1 MNRQKAI
8 FYLGVLVSSIILIMV
23 PAGYAKSSESYQSRP
38 FADLSGVDS
47 FADNDQVPFRF
58 PLDNMSSDTSP
69 SYTEFC
75 SRSIWTESKHMYHAA
90 EDYLRPAGTPVYA
103 MAEGMI
109 SFSGPMRGYGW
120 LIIIDHPQANLYS
133 LYGHLSPSRQ
143 RKRSGLVKKGDLIGY
158 LGDSDENGG
167 SAKHPLVPHLHLG
180 VRAGQRSD
188 YSSMGEW
195 RWQAG
200 WIKSYP
206 PDLGWLQPSV
216 IITSQVI
223 PAGGFANPEAGFL
236 EIWRNELLVAG
247 IYVIGGVCMLFIAIK
262 KDKPFVP
269 VIFGVILFA
278 AGILFATRKRLVVS
292 YAVFAMAALS
302 LTVGIYKV
310 IRRSRKTPR
319 SQDSEF

>member
-1 MNRQKAI
+1 MNRQVTI
-8 FYLGVLVSSIILIMV
+8 FYLGVLISSIILIMV
-23 PAGYAKSSESYQSRP
+23 PAGYAQSSESYRARP

-47 FADNDQVPFRF
+47 FAGNDKVPFRF
-58 PLDNMSSDTSP
+58 PLDNVSSDTSP

-90 EDYLRPAGTPVYA
+90 EDYLRPAGTEVYA
-103 MAEGMI
+103 VADGTI

-143 RKRSGLVKKGDLIGY
+143 RKKSGLVKKGDLIGY

-200 WIKSYP
+200 WVKSYP
-206 PDLGWLQPSV
+206 PDLGWLQPSA

-223 PAGGFANPEAGFL
+223 PAGGFPNPAAGFL
-236 EIWRNELLVAG
+236 EIWRDELVIAG
-247 IYVIGGVCMLFIAIK
+247 IYIIGCVCMLLIAIK

-269 VIFGVILFA
+269 VVFGVILFA
-278 AGILFATRKRLVVS
+278 AVFLFATKKRLVVS
-292 YAVFAMAALS
+292 YAVFAVATLS

-310 IRRSRKTPR
+310 IRRSSKSPHRQ
-319 SQDSEF
+319 S